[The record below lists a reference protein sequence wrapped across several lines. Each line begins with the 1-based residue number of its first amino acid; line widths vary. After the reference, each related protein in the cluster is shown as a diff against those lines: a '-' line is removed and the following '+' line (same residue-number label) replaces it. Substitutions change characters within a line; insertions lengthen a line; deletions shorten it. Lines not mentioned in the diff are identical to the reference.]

1 MSSQYVY
8 ASAAAGQTLTAKLY
22 NASMVLQATAASV
35 TEPITTSGVYYCTF
49 TEGSALDGT
58 YRLVLSN
65 AAGLSFATWE
75 VVLTGTDAEV
85 VQAGEYTNSAAPTGG
100 ATEAKQDTIIAAI
113 TPITTVYN
121 AQPDSEC
128 LTLVRGDAYD
138 DTANASLT
146 WTASK
151 NIDAATSF
159 NFTIRN
165 SQDTIVLDQDTTGVT
180 ASGSGTTVTVSLT
193 SDATD
198 LLDPDSTNYQF
209 DVEVVFASNS
219 KWTITKG
226 LVEVQKDQSR

>member
-22 NASMVLQATAASV
+22 NASMVLQATAATV
-35 TEPITTSGVYYCTF
+35 TEPITTSGVYLSTF

-75 VVLTGTDAEV
+75 VDLTGTDAEI
-85 VQAGEYTNSAAPTGG
+85 VQAGEYTNSGG
-100 ATEAKQDTIIAAI
+100 ATENKQDAIIAAI

-138 DTANASLT
+138 DVSNASLT

-151 NIDAATSF
+151 NIDAATGV

-165 SQDTIVLDQDTTGVT
+165 SQDVVVLDQDTTGVT

-209 DVEVVFASNS
+209 DVEVVFSSTS